1 VGRIVSQ
8 VTIQQKWP
16 RFRLEAVAPD
26 PFRQQFIEKPATNLY
41 QNSAKK
47 SLFCRYLAIP
57 AGDI

>member
-1 VGRIVSQ
+1 MATLPSVD
-8 VTIQQKWP
+8 
-16 RFRLEAVAPD
+16 EAVAPD